1 MNNDDNYDEETTC
14 LNSVNITSN
23 VRAPGEYKY
32 YQCGE
37 NNSSHLYAKDIKIET
52 NDINNT
58 NKLPNIN
65 IIVKIFFGAGNYLL
79 FNVFDKR
86 IILIDIFN
94 RKFITLFNNKETKT
108 PEPLYNI
115 INTFDENYIF

>member
-1 MNNDDNYDEETTC
+1 MKNDDKYNEEITC
-14 LNSVNITSN
+14 LNSVNTTSN

-32 YQCGE
+32 YYYSE
-37 NNSSHLYAKDIKIET
+37 NNSSHLYAKDIKIGT

-65 IIVKIFFGAGNYLL
+65 IIVKIFFGADNYLL
-79 FNVFDKR
+79 LNDFDKR

-94 RKFITLFNNKETKT
+94 GKFITL
-108 PEPLYNI
+108 
-115 INTFDENYIF
+115 

>member
-1 MNNDDNYDEETTC
+1 MKKLDLSYNGLKCDKFKKMNNDNKYNEETTC
-14 LNSVNITSN
+14 INSVNITSN
-23 VRAPGEYKY
+23 IRAPGGYKY
-32 YQCGE
+32 YYCGE
-37 NNSSHLYAKDIKIET
+37 NNSSHFYAKDIKIET

-65 IIVKIFFGAGNYLL
+65 IIVKIFFGADNYLL

-94 RKFITLFNNKETKT
+94 VKFITL
-108 PEPLYNI
+108 
-115 INTFDENYIF
+115 